1 MSACCVEGACRLG
14 TCDHDLFLGLTA
26 HGVDGLLSLTLEVQL
41 CHGRRCGGFLGLSLE
56 VQLCHCRRC
65 GGGLV
70 SAVDLRLRLS
80 RNALRLRLLDS
91 YFSVGCREELSSLT
105 LHACDDDLRLVSS
118 VRALGAYGLDRLPC
132 LCYDLRVSR
141 HQSNV
146 ELL

>member
-26 HGVDGLLSLTLEVQL
+26 HGVDGLLSLT
-41 CHGRRCGGFLGLSLE
+41 LE

-105 LHACDDDLRLVSS
+105 LHACDEDLRLVSS